1 MSSYWIGVGVG
12 VGSGVG
18 LGVGV
23 AGTSV
28 GVAVGGGTG
37 SSAGGVWVTV
47 GVAEGVPVGSV
58 TAAGEQPHSTAASA
72 NASSP
77 ERILPDTAKGY
88 LRSSGLRPG
97 MTLSGGE
104 KATEKQPKECGF
116 LNWYYLMEFPECKAG
131 PDGRKRNNL

>member
-1 MSSYWIGVGVG
+1 
-12 VGSGVG
+12 VG

-23 AGTSV
+23 AGTDV

-37 SSAGGVWVTV
+37 SNAGGVGVIT

-58 TAAGEQPHSTAASA
+58 TAAGEQPHSTAASV

-88 LRSSGLRPG
+88 LRSSGLRPA
-97 MTLSGGE
+97 MTFPGEGE
-104 KATEKQPKECGF
+104 KQIEYFEGNKSSLKDTAFQLVLSHGVSG
-116 LNWYYLMEFPECKAG
+116 M
-131 PDGRKRNNL
+131 